1 MMGRRAKTPEEKKIA
16 GTYRKDRDFSL
27 ELPVEAPEAPEF
39 LGEAERGW
47 WKTVVGYLTKQGTI
61 AKVDGVAV
69 AMFCSAL
76 VEYIEADRDIKE
88 NGSYGRTD
96 KGYEYLRPAVGVRSK
111 AWDKILKMCRQF
123 GMTAASRKAILQKSK
138 SEQEEDLEDARNE
151 AARGVR

>member
-1 MMGRRAKTPEEKKIA
+1 MGRRAKTPEEKQIA

-27 ELPVEAPEAPEF
+27 QLPVEAPEAPEF
-39 LGEAERGW
+39 LGEAERSW
-47 WKTVVGYLTKQGTI
+47 WRTVVGYLQKQGTI

-76 VEYIEADRDIKE
+76 VEYIDADADIKSR
-88 NGSYGRTD
+88 GSYGVTD

-123 GMTAASRKAILQKSK
+123 GMTAASRNSILRKSK
-138 SEQEEDLEDARNE
+138 GEQEEDLEDARE
-151 AARGVR
+151 QAKKALK

>member
-1 MMGRRAKTPEEKKIA
+1 MGRTPKSASQKKA
-16 GTYRKDRDFSL
+16 DGTYRKDKDFAL
-27 ELPVEAPEAPEF
+27 ELPVEAPDPPDF
-39 LGEAERGW
+39 LGDDERAW
-47 WKTVVGYLTKQGTI
+47 WNTVVGYLTKQGTV

-76 VEYIEADRDIKE
+76 VEYVNADQDIKK

-123 GMTAASRKAILQKSK
+123 GMTAASRKAILTKSK
-138 SEQEEDLEDARNE
+138 SEQEEDLEDARAE
-151 AARGVR
+151 AGRAL

>member
-1 MMGRRAKTPEEKKIA
+1 MGRTPKTPEQKKRD

-27 ELPVEAPEAPEF
+27 ELPVEAPEPPDF
-39 LGEAERGW
+39 LGESEREW
-47 WKTVVGYLTKQGTI
+47 WDRVVGYLTKQGTV

-76 VEYIEADRDIKE
+76 VEYVEADADIKQ
-88 NGSYGRTD
+88 NGSYGKTD

-123 GMTAASRKAILQKSK
+123 GMTAASRNSILRKSK
-138 SEQEEDLEDARNE
+138 SEQEEDLEDARSQ